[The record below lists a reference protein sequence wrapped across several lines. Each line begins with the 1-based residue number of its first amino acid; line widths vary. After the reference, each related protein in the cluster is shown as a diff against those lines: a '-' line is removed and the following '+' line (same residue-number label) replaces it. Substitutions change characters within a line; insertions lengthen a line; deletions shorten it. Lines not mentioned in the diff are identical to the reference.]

1 MYCANVSFATTLIRA
16 VRIGSG
22 INQMKKSCEF
32 IQYRTSA
39 ITRVRVGGS
48 KLISSAPVIGLL
60 FGVQNGLTIEVMDE
74 SEACV

>member
-1 MYCANVSFATTLIRA
+1 
-16 VRIGSG
+16 
-22 INQMKKSCEF
+22 MKKSCEF